1 MGCAVVGA
9 VIGAVIE
16 AAAAASRRGS
26 VVERDIGQR
35 PRRSGPPADMN

>member
-9 VIGAVIE
+9 VIGAVIG

-26 VVERDIGQR
+26 VAERDIVQT